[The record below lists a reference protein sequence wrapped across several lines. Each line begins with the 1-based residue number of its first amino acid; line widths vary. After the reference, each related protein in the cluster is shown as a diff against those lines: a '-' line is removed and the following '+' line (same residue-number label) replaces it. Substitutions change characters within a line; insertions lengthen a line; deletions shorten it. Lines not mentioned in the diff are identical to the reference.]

1 MAARF
6 TPLRRLLARDLF
18 ALLGLGAVAVAALVF
33 WGYLHATD
41 FDARARADAGLARM
55 SDALHARFRGP
66 ARAADALAQ
75 IWPADVV
82 DPATSDT
89 IEPTLVAL
97 APTEA
102 SFRSLGVVTFEGHGL
117 DVAPVGELLTT
128 EVCHFARPL
137 TTCTSRQWT
146 REGVLSKKLDPTSD
160 TRDDPRSRPWFDAAV
175 KRGSGAWGEP
185 FIQRADGPLLNRLR
199 MTSGPPASK
208 VGVSEVSVSLDDLLS
223 DVRAMQ
229 PSPACLT
236 ILVDDRRHPIL
247 LPPLSEFRGLE
258 ATPLG
263 RAVGPDFLP
272 LADRVLGAGARGE
285 TATIGEDTYYVV
297 TQRFD
302 REPGI
307 AWKITIAV
315 PSRELLGGPRRVA
328 LILALLAAFAFGI
341 VSWRALALASRFADP
356 LRALAA
362 SSARVTKGDSFAP
375 PPTEIAEVNDLTERF
390 REAST
395 AIRERARL
403 EAELRH
409 AQRVATIGTLAG
421 GVAHDVNN
429 QLTAILG
436 VVDLAKVLAAQGA
449 PIDAQLDLARSAAL
463 DCAELMRSLL
473 SFSRSGSTSQWA
485 DVDVNDVIRRAALL
499 LGGTL
504 GGARVELCLE
514 LASSLPTVVGD
525 RVLLEQVAI
534 NLAVNARD
542 AMPDGGRLTLASG
555 VRGEGTVYFSVSD
568 TGVGISSD
576 AREQI
581 FEAFFTTK
589 PEGKGTGLGLAIARG
604 IVNAHHGHSEVDST
618 LAEGS
623 TFTVTL
629 STAPLRVRGSSRAM
643 VAAPPADG

>member
-1 MAARF
+1 
-6 TPLRRLLARDLF
+6 
-18 ALLGLGAVAVAALVF
+18 
-33 WGYLHATD
+33 
-41 FDARARADAGLARM
+41 
-55 SDALHARFRGP
+55 
-66 ARAADALAQ
+66 
-75 IWPADVV
+75 
-82 DPATSDT
+82 
-89 IEPTLVAL
+89 
-97 APTEA
+97 
-102 SFRSLGVVTFEGHGL
+102 VTGDGHGL
-117 DVAPVGELLTT
+117 DVGPVGELLST
-128 EVCHFARPL
+128 EVCGFAQPL
-137 TTCTSRQWT
+137 TTCTSRRWT
-146 REGVLSKKLDPTSD
+146 REGVLSTKLDPTSD
-160 TRDDPRSRPWFDAAV
+160 SRDDPRSRPWFDAAMT
-175 KRGSGAWGEP
+175 RGTGAWGEP
-185 FIQRADGPLLNRLR
+185 FVQRADGPLLNRFR
-199 MTSGPPASK
+199 MTYATPTGHA
-208 VGVSEVSVSLDDLLS
+208 GVSEVSVSLDDLLS

-258 ATPLG
+258 ATPVG

-272 LADRVLGAGARGE
+272 LADQVLVAGARGE

-307 AWKITIAV
+307 AWQITIAV
-315 PSRELLGGPRRVA
+315 PSRELLGGPRRIA
-328 LILALLAAFAFGI
+328 LILALLAALAF
-341 VSWRALALASRFADP
+341 VVVAWRALALASRFSNP

-362 SSARVTKGDSFAP
+362 SSARVARGDSFAP
-375 PPTEIAEVNDLTERF
+375 PATEIAEVNDLTERF

-395 AIRERARL
+395 AIRERTRL

-436 VVDLAKVLAAQGA
+436 VVELATVLTAKGA
-449 PIDAQLDLARSAAL
+449 PIDAQLELARSAAL

-473 SFSRSGSTSQWA
+473 SFSRSGSTTQWA
-485 DVDVNDVIRRAALL
+485 DVDVNDVLRRAMLL
-499 LGGTL
+499 VGGTL
-504 GGARVELCLE
+504 GGARVEVALD
-514 LASSLPTVVGD
+514 LAPSLPTVVGD

-542 AMPDGGRLTLASG
+542 AMPDGGRLTLTSG
-555 VRGEGTVYFSVSD
+555 VGDAGTIFFSVSD
-568 TGVGISSD
+568 TGVGIAPD

-589 PEGKGTGLGLAIARG
+589 PEEKGTGLGLAISRG
-604 IVNAHHGHSEVDST
+604 IVNAHHGRIEVEST
-618 LAEGS
+618 LGKGS

-629 STAPLRVRGSSRAM
+629 STLPVRTRGSSRAM
-643 VAAPPADG
+643 VAAPPVEG